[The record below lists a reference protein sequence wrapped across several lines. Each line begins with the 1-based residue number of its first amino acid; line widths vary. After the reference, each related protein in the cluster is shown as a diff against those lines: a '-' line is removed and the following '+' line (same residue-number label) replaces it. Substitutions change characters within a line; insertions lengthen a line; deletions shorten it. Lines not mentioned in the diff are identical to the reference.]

1 MHHWTLSVVIKPDSM
16 KTMDQWWMGTIF
28 MTLSSFLLKAK
39 IESFQEAQNL
49 SITHLDDVQRHPPK
63 WDFYQL
69 TRHRGFAQT
78 SNIETWLLWTKWC
91 CTLHQPPFSLPGCR
105 IQALIIV
112 GWNTNQEHPTP
123 HQATGFPPGLRWP
136 PENCCAPS
144 TSPPRCRNLKD
155 GRLTCS
161 SCHRKPSPGKPG
173 KKWWPC

>member
-1 MHHWTLSVVIKPDSM
+1 M
-16 KTMDQWWMGTIF
+16 KTMDQWWMGTRF

-91 CTLHQPPFSLPGCR
+91 CTLHQPPFSLITWLP
-105 IQALIIV
+105 
-112 GWNTNQEHPTP
+112 N
-123 HQATGFPPGLRWP
+123 
-136 PENCCAPS
+136 PS
-144 TSPPRCRNLKD
+144 TNYSWLKYQSRTSDSTPGNWFSSRLAMATRKLLCSKHLSSAMSKSEGWKINL
-155 GRLTCS
+155 
-161 SCHRKPSPGKPG
+161 
-173 KKWWPC
+173 